1 MNETYNAYRWAFIRM
16 CLRHDWSIEDIYL
29 ILGYMKSCRYEK
41 ICMSQPKGA
50 EWQDKHRFAFQLA
63 VEELEEMMSAHALSM
78 QEREIIRKL
87 SLYNQNEIRYGY

>member
-16 CLRHDWSIEDIYL
+16 CLRHDWSIEEIYS

-41 ICMSQPKGA
+41 RCMVQAKSEDEEKWHQ
-50 EWQDKHRFAFQLA
+50 FALQLA
-63 VEELEEMMSAHALSM
+63 VDDLEEMMSAHALSF

-87 SLYNQNEIRYGY
+87 CC

>member
-16 CLRHDWSIEDIYL
+16 WVRHGWSIEDLHL

-41 ICMSQPKGA
+41 ICMMQPKGK
-50 EWQDKHRFAFQLA
+50 EWQEKHRFAFNLA
-63 VEELEEMMSAHALSM
+63 VEELEEMMSAHALSI

-87 SLYNQNEIRYGY
+87 CC